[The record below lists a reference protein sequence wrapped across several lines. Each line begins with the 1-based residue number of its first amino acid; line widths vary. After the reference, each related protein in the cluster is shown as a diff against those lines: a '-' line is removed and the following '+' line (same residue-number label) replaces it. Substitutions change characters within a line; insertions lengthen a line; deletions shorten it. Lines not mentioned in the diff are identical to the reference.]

1 MGKLLITMQG
11 KKSAH
16 LRRTDKTMG
25 KSIEDRNTE
34 IVDANFD
41 AILKLIK
48 ELKDTVK
55 KQGKDIERLKKARDR
70 QILLG
75 RGL

>member
-1 MGKLLITMQG
+1 
-11 KKSAH
+11 
-16 LRRTDKTMG
+16 MG